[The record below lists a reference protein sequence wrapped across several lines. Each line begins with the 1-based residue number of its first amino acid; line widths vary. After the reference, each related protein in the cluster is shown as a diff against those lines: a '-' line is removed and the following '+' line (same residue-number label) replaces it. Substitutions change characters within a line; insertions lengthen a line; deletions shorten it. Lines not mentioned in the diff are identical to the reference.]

1 MNLVSFS
8 TCQIGL
14 FLLYWCYNFI
24 LRFFLMIIS
33 SARVSFLSKE
43 SGFFFFF
50 SCDVIIICDSL
61 VGGWWEKSF
70 IFIQKTE
77 SSPWKHHSVLNHK
90 VPDLAPNK
98 IHLHFLSYSKLNIP
112 LSSLLIPKSLLDRFI
127 GQSYCFTKLIFKNI
141 SLKYILLHNYI
152 KNKNLFQ
159 SLVSNLTPCIKDIF
173 LNYHLFH
180 LLPVF
185 PTHTC
190 MYSLNLPYPF
200 LTKS

>member
-43 SGFFFFF
+43 SVFFFF